1 MGLSPQSV
9 GLIFRIIKQINEMGT
24 TILMVEQNARRA
36 LGISHHAFVLELGK
50 IRFDGTGDEIL
61 NNAELR
67 KVYLGG

>member
-1 MGLSPQSV
+1 
-9 GLIFRIIKQINEMGT
+9 MGT